1 MYLTKD
7 LKIIYVSSRL
17 ASNALALTN
26 PRINQESPHWY
37 HQLSEIYDYLNE
49 LYFDPNKLQNAC
61 RDFRKLM
68 LRPSYIFQEFY
79 ARFLQL
85 SIEGNITKQLKQEL
99 NEKLLAKLQELV
111 YIYYNNPSINIIR
124 FTQFY
129 TINNQ

>member
-17 ASNALALTN
+17 TSDALTLIN
-26 PRINQESPHWY
+26 PRINQESPY
-37 HQLSEIYDYLNE
+37 QYRQLSEIYDYLNE
-49 LYFDPNKLQNAC
+49 LYSDPNKLQNARC
-61 RDFRKLM
+61 DFGKLL
-68 LRPSYIFQEFY
+68 LRSSYVFQEFY
-79 ARFLQL
+79 ACFLRL
-85 SIEGNITKQLKQEL
+85 STEGNITKQLKQEL

-111 YIYYNNPSINIIR
+111 YIYYNNPSINIIC